1 MNGWMQDVRYALRQ
15 LLKAPGFTL
24 TAVATLALGIGANT
38 AIFTVFNQV
47 LLRMLPVEKPGE
59 LMRLSFIG
67 SDMGHVSAFGGTD
80 LDFFSNPMYRDLR
93 DRNTVFSGLIADD
106 ETQVGAVWKGQPE
119 LLSAEIVSGNY
130 FDVLG
135 VRPAAG
141 RLLLSSDDVV
151 KEGSPVV
158 VLSYDYWKTRFDSSR
173 DVVNQTL
180 LINGHPFTIVGVAA
194 QGFSSAINGYTPKVF
209 VPLTM
214 KPQVIAG
221 RDDLDDH
228 RSRWLNV
235 VGRLKPGMNATTATA
250 AMTTLWRSLRA
261 DELSAKPMGSAQFR
275 ERFVAKSS
283 MVLTD
288 DARGFSPLRD
298 SLRTPL
304 MILMAMVLLLAAM
317 TCVNLTSLLLVRAA
331 ARGRE
336 FAVRYAMGAGRARIL
351 GQLLIE
357 GLLLGTM
364 GGGLG
369 LVLAPMAAAVLVR
382 GISGDGDLPF
392 SVRPEGAVLWFNL
405 LLSVGISLLFSMAP
419 ALQMMKPD
427 LNEALRQQSAST
439 LGAAQRFRRTAIAV
453 QIGLSVLL
461 LSGAG
466 LFVRTL
472 HNLRAQ
478 DMGMSTDHLVE
489 FGVSPTMAGYAQKD
503 APALQDRVR
512 SVLAALPGVR
522 TVGATNDPVLT
533 GDDNQSNITIE
544 GYAAK
549 PDEDLDVETPW
560 VTPNYFAALGI
571 PVIVGRDLTEA
582 DTASAQKV
590 ALVNKSFAVK
600 FFGSP
605 QKALGHSI
613 GSGGGSNVKLDTQ
626 IVGVV
631 GDAKQHGVREG
642 VVKTLY
648 RPFVQDP
655 RANNL
660 MFYVRTEQAPSLVEN
675 AIRAALHGIDPK
687 LVVDSM
693 RTMDEQIDQNVSN
706 ERLLALLA
714 MSFALVALLTTAV
727 GLYGV
732 LAYAT
737 AQRTKEIGI
746 RMALGAQRSAVV
758 RLVLMDMA
766 KVAAIGIV
774 VALPVA
780 VLLARWLQTQLFEV
794 QPFDPLTLIG
804 CVTVTV
810 AMVLLAAALPAR
822 RAASVEPTKALR
834 AE

>member
-1 MNGWMQDVRYALRQ
+1 MTGWMQDVRYAVRQ

-47 LLRMLPVEKPGE
+47 LLRTLPVEKPGE
-59 LMRLSFIG
+59 LVRLSFIG

-80 LDFFSNPMYRDLR
+80 LDFLSYPMYRDLR

-106 ETQVGAVWKGQPE
+106 ETQVGAVWKSQPE

-135 VRPAAG
+135 VKPAAG
-141 RLLLSSDDVV
+141 GLLLSRDDVG
-151 KEGSPVV
+151 KEGRPVV
-158 VLSYDYWKTRFDSSR
+158 VLSFNYWKTRFDSSR

-194 QGFSSAINGYTPKVF
+194 QGFSSAINGYTPKIF

-214 KPQVIAG
+214 KLQVIAG

-235 VGRLKPGMNATTATA
+235 VGRLKPSMNATTATA

-261 DELSAKPMGSAQFR
+261 DELSANPMGSEQYK

-283 MVLTD
+283 LVLND
-288 DARGFSPLRD
+288 DAKGFSPLRD

-304 MILMAMVLLLAAM
+304 MILMGMVLLLAAM
-317 TCVNLTSLLLVRAA
+317 TCVNLASLLLVRAA

-351 GQLLIE
+351 RQLLIE

-369 LVLAPMAAAVLVR
+369 LVLAPLAATVLVR

-522 TVGATNDPVLT
+522 TVGATNDPGLT
-533 GDDNQSNITIE
+533 GNDNQSNITIE
-544 GYAAK
+544 VYVAK

-590 ALVNKSFAVK
+590 ALVNKTFAVK

-613 GSGGGSNVKLDTQ
+613 GSGGGSDVKLDTQ

-631 GDAKQHGVREG
+631 GDAKQNGGRQG

-648 RPFVQDP
+648 RSFVQDP
-655 RANNL
+655 RANDL

-693 RTMDEQIDQNVSN
+693 RTMDEQIDQSVSN
-706 ERLLALLA
+706 ERMLALLA

-774 VALPVA
+774 MALPVA
-780 VLLARWLQTQLFEV
+780 VLLARWLRSELFEV
-794 QPFDPLTLIG
+794 QPFDPLTMIG
-804 CVTVTV
+804 CVVVTV

>member
-80 LDFFSNPMYRDLR
+80 LDFFSDPMYRDLR

-106 ETQVGAVWKGQPE
+106 ETQVGAVWKSQPE

-298 SLRTPL
+298 SLRIPL
-304 MILMAMVLLLAAM
+304 LILMGMVLLLAAM

-351 GQLLIE
+351 RQLLIE

-369 LVLAPMAAAVLVR
+369 LVLAPMAATVLVR

-419 ALQMMKPD
+419 ALLMMKPD

-489 FGVSPTMAGYAQKD
+489 FGVSPTMAGYAQRD

-613 GSGGGSNVKLDTQ
+613 GSGGGSDVKLDTQ

-648 RPFVQDP
+648 RPVVQDP

-706 ERLLALLA
+706 ERMMALLA

-780 VLLARWLQTQLFEV
+780 VLLARWLRSQLFEV
-794 QPFDPLTLIG
+794 QPFDPATLVG
-804 CVTVTV
+804 CVVVTV

>member
-47 LLRMLPVEKPGE
+47 LLRMLPVEKPAE

-80 LDFFSNPMYRDLR
+80 LDFFSYPMYRDLR
-93 DRNTVFSGLIADD
+93 DKNTVFNGLIADD
-106 ETQVGAVWKGQPE
+106 ETQVGAVWKSQPE

-158 VLSYDYWKTRFDSSR
+158 VLSYEYWKTRFDSSR
-173 DVVNQTL
+173 DAVNQTL

-194 QGFSSAINGYTPKVF
+194 AGFSSAINGYTPKVF

-261 DELSAKPMGSAQFR
+261 DELSAKPMGSAQFK

-288 DARGFSPLRD
+288 DAKGFSPLRD
-298 SLRTPL
+298 SLRMPL
-304 MILMAMVLLLAAM
+304 MILMGMVLLLAAM

-331 ARGRE
+331 SRGRE

-351 GQLLIE
+351 RQLLIE

-364 GGGLG
+364 GGAIG
-369 LVLAPMAAAVLVR
+369 LVLAPMAATVLVR

-439 LGAAQRFRRTAIAV
+439 LGAAQRFRRTATAV

-478 DMGMSTDHLVE
+478 DMGISTDHLVE

-512 SVLAALPGVR
+512 SALTALLGVR
-522 TVGATNDPVLT
+522 TVGATNDPVLS
-533 GDDNQSNITIE
+533 GNDNQSNITIE
-544 GYAAK
+544 GYATK

-560 VTPNYFAALGI
+560 ITPNYFAALGI
-571 PVIVGRDLTEA
+571 PVLVGRDLTEA

-613 GSGGGSNVKLDTQ
+613 GSGGGSDVKLDTQ

-631 GDAKQHGVREG
+631 GDAKQRGVRED

-655 RANNL
+655 RANDL

-693 RTMDEQIDQNVSN
+693 RTMDEQIDENVSN
-706 ERLLALLA
+706 ERMMALLA

-766 KVAAIGIV
+766 KVAAVGIV

-780 VLLARWLQTQLFEV
+780 VLLARWLQSQLFEV
-794 QPFDPLTLIG
+794 KPFDPVTLVG
-804 CVTVTV
+804 CVVVTV